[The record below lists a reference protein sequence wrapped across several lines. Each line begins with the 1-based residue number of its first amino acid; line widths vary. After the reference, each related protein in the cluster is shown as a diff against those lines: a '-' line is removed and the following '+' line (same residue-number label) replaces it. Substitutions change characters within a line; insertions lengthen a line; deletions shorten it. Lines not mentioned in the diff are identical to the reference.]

1 MSAKELSVASP
12 AGSFRFGEFTFD
24 GGSRQL
30 LSKGEPRHLSPKAQQ
45 LLQVLLLARPRAL
58 SREELYDAL
67 WPSTYVCETNL
78 ASVVNELR
86 RALGDG
92 PRTAQYIRTVHGFGY
107 AFCGEVASSP
117 AGFVHAATLV
127 CDGQA
132 HMLCEGTNVV
142 GRAPDS
148 RVVLAD
154 PTVSRHHALI
164 TINDGTIWIKDL
176 DSKNGTFVDGE
187 RIGSSPVMVTPRT
200 RITIAITPVLVVL
213 RKSSSTAALQLN
225 MPELT
230 RAIAARL
237 EGTSTDGVR

>member
-1 MSAKELSVASP
+1 MSANGLSAGLP

-24 GGSRQL
+24 CGSRQL

-78 ASVVNELR
+78 ASIVNELR

-107 AFCGEVASSP
+107 AFCGEVASLP
-117 AGFVHAATLV
+117 ASFVHAATLV

-132 HMLCEGTNVV
+132 QILCEGANIV

-154 PTVSRHHALI
+154 STVSRHHALI
-164 TINDGTIWIKDL
+164 TIDEGAIWIKDL

-200 RITIAITPVLVVL
+200 RITIALTSVLIVL
-213 RKSSSTAALQLN
+213 RKNSSTAALQLN
-225 MPELT
+225 MAELN

-237 EGTSTDGVR
+237 AGS